1 MVHNRK
7 AIWTIIILL
16 LTLFLLPQGGMA
28 AEVSLEL
35 SSNRAMPG
43 NSISAL
49 GQAESNTW
57 VSLKILDSQQNIV
70 LFDAVKSDP
79 EGNYQ
84 FIFVVPDLPLGSE
97 LIVNAGYGN
106 RIASQILT
114 VGEPGAVPLLLSAF
128 TNEAGSMIS
137 MEFNQLMADPAGSHE
152 QFTVLVNGKIN
163 PVTKVALNQNPA
175 RIDLTLSQP
184 VKHGDIIKVSYTRGT
199 VQSAD
204 HGVLEDFDQQTVK
217 NMVPATSKSPGGS
230 SASGTPKSGTAA
242 INPKQGGSVSLGKEV
257 IIEIP
262 ANALKG
268 NTELPVKVQQ
278 IDATVSLPADS
289 KLLSS
294 VYEFMV
300 GNQSNYNFDQPIII
314 KLQFNPALLGENEIA
329 AIYYYDESQSKWINI
344 GGTVSGSII
353 SVQVDHF
360 TRFAVFSIPIPS
372 PTALSDVE
380 GHWAAPYIKE
390 MYASGVIGGYP
401 DGSFRPD
408 NHISRAE
415 FVTMLVKSYQWETA
429 GSKTFADTANHWAR
443 DYIAVAYARQIA
455 KGYNDTRFG
464 PDDYITREQMA
475 VMLAQAAEL
484 RNVTGTRTFS
494 DQERISPWAR
504 EAVAAASSKGI
515 INGYPDKSF
524 KPKDKATRGEA
535 ITVLLRS
542 LDS

>member
-204 HGVLEDFDQQTVK
+204 HGVLEDIFRH
-217 NMVPATSKSPGGS
+217 NM
-230 SASGTPKSGTAA
+230 
-242 INPKQGGSVSLGKEV
+242 
-257 IIEIP
+257 
-262 ANALKG
+262 
-268 NTELPVKVQQ
+268 
-278 IDATVSLPADS
+278 
-289 KLLSS
+289 
-294 VYEFMV
+294 
-300 GNQSNYNFDQPIII
+300 
-314 KLQFNPALLGENEIA
+314 
-329 AIYYYDESQSKWINI
+329 
-344 GGTVSGSII
+344 
-353 SVQVDHF
+353 
-360 TRFAVFSIPIPS
+360 
-372 PTALSDVE
+372 
-380 GHWAAPYIKE
+380 
-390 MYASGVIGGYP
+390 
-401 DGSFRPD
+401 
-408 NHISRAE
+408 
-415 FVTMLVKSYQWETA
+415 
-429 GSKTFADTANHWAR
+429 
-443 DYIAVAYARQIA
+443 
-455 KGYNDTRFG
+455 
-464 PDDYITREQMA
+464 DDYLKKVHNRPVLIVQGQEDNVVAVYNARYMYNRLCNAEMVIVDDADHRFENKIRDRELITIKWLKKHFVNE
-475 VMLAQAAEL
+475 
-484 RNVTGTRTFS
+484 
-494 DQERISPWAR
+494 
-504 EAVAAASSKGI
+504 
-515 INGYPDKSF
+515 
-524 KPKDKATRGEA
+524 
-535 ITVLLRS
+535 
-542 LDS
+542 

>member
-329 AIYYYDESQSKWINI
+329 TIYYYDESQSKWINI

>member
-314 KLQFNPALLGENEIA
+314 KLQFNPALLGKNEIA

-443 DYIAVAYARQIA
+443 DFIAVAYARQIA

>member
-314 KLQFNPALLGENEIA
+314 KPTPETLISTCKQTLSSRE
-329 AIYYYDESQSKWINI
+329 
-344 GGTVSGSII
+344 SGSRCLI
-353 SVQVDHF
+353 SC
-360 TRFAVFSIPIPS
+360 
-372 PTALSDVE
+372 
-380 GHWAAPYIKE
+380 K
-390 MYASGVIGGYP
+390 IG
-401 DGSFRPD
+401 
-408 NHISRAE
+408 
-415 FVTMLVKSYQWETA
+415 
-429 GSKTFADTANHWAR
+429 
-443 DYIAVAYARQIA
+443 
-455 KGYNDTRFG
+455 
-464 PDDYITREQMA
+464 
-475 VMLAQAAEL
+475 
-484 RNVTGTRTFS
+484 
-494 DQERISPWAR
+494 
-504 EAVAAASSKGI
+504 
-515 INGYPDKSF
+515 
-524 KPKDKATRGEA
+524 
-535 ITVLLRS
+535 
-542 LDS
+542 

>member
-443 DYIAVAYARQIA
+443 DFIAVAYARQIA

>member
-415 FVTMLVKSYQWETA
+415 FVPRRLLPYLLPNYRGLSSYYPLRPPYLWYPSSCLLPRSSE
-429 GSKTFADTANHWAR
+429 
-443 DYIAVAYARQIA
+443 
-455 KGYNDTRFG
+455 
-464 PDDYITREQMA
+464 
-475 VMLAQAAEL
+475 AAL
-484 RNVTGTRTFS
+484 T
-494 DQERISPWAR
+494 
-504 EAVAAASSKGI
+504 
-515 INGYPDKSF
+515 
-524 KPKDKATRGEA
+524 
-535 ITVLLRS
+535 LLDHQQVHR
-542 LDS
+542 

>member
-278 IDATVSLPADS
+278 IDTTVSLPADS

-429 GSKTFADTANHWAR
+429 GSKTFADTAKHWAR

>member
-443 DYIAVAYARQIA
+443 DFIAVAYARQIA

-524 KPKDKATRGEA
+524 KPKDKATRGKP
-535 ITVLLRS
+535 LLFC
-542 LDS
+542 

>member
-360 TRFAVFSIPIPS
+360 TRFAIFSIPIPS

>member
-535 ITVLLRS
+535 ISGMTKSRL
-542 LDS
+542 

>member
-300 GNQSNYNFDQPIII
+300 GNQSSYNFDKPIII

-360 TRFAVFSIPIPS
+360 TRFAVFGTPITS
-372 PTALSDVE
+372 PTALSDIE

-443 DYIAVAYARQIA
+443 DFIAVAYARQIA

>member
-360 TRFAVFSIPIPS
+360 TRFAVFGTPITS
-372 PTALSDVE
+372 PTALSDIE

-443 DYIAVAYARQIA
+443 DFIAVAYARQIA

>member
-300 GNQSNYNFDQPIII
+300 GNQSSYNFDKPIII

-443 DYIAVAYARQIA
+443 DFIAVAYARQIA